1 MTSFLVPTTRAVL
14 IVYALLLGLVAGTV
28 AAPAQTIG
36 EINRAN
42 GLHEMLM
49 GIGPSIANGIN
60 SIPGPL
66 SKNFQEAWS
75 EAMEG
80 SFDAAKMETAV
91 ESHMADKLTAADL
104 SDLAAFYASA
114 LGKRVTA
121 LEIQS
126 SGSEGKERKRTD
138 GHRILAE
145 LPSKD
150 PVRLELYRKIM
161 DDISAV
167 DTGEAMALNIGYAM
181 FSGVV
186 GAAGK
191 PLPDDQIMAL
201 VHRQYASIRQKIE
214 QNVMEGAAYTYRD
227 LPLEDL
233 KLYSTFLASPAG
245 SRYYD
250 QMLAALSA
258 VIAGEARSFGHRLF
272 VALGYGKA

>member
-14 IVYALLLGLVAGTV
+14 VVCALLLGLVAATV

-42 GLHEMLM
+42 GFHEMLM
-49 GIGPSIANGIN
+49 GIGPNIANGIK
-60 SIPGPL
+60 SIPEPL
-66 SKNFQEAWS
+66 PKNFHEAWS
-75 EAMEG
+75 AAMEG
-80 SFDAAKMETAV
+80 SFDGARMETAV
-91 ESHMADKLTAADL
+91 ESQMADKLAAADL
-104 SDLAAFYASA
+104 SDLATFYASA

-126 SGSEGKERKRTD
+126 SGSEGKESKRTD
-138 GHRILAE
+138 GKRILAE

-181 FSGVV
+181 FSGVL

-201 VHRQYASIRQKIE
+201 VHRQYAKVRQTIE
-214 QNVMEGAAYTYRD
+214 KNVMESAAYTYRD

-233 KLYSTFLASPAG
+233 KLYSTFLASSAG
-245 SRYYD
+245 HHYYD
-250 QMLAALSA
+250 QMLTALSA
-258 VIAGEARSFGHRLF
+258 VMAVEARSFGHRLF
-272 VALGYGKA
+272 VALGYRKA